1 VLKGDILIHGLGVAG
16 ATLAYLTSK
25 LGFKVVGLDVAPY
38 YRKACGDVV
47 TLRSYTWEL
56 LRATGSVLTFA
67 RRFEVRVGGVEVAYL
82 NLGPVWA
89 VVDKPKLVNTLRSMA
104 EAEGAKIVKGK
115 GAPEAGSDGVVVDAR
130 GPYAHNLNE
139 SVLTV
144 RFIAKARWD
153 DDSALLDF
161 DPANLGFYWVF
172 PLGDGRINMGAGFK
186 KVEDGGLLKALTL
199 KYYRRLTS
207 ENAQVLDVRGAPV
220 AVEAPV
226 KLVEDGVY
234 KVGEAAGLVNSTSGE
249 GNRYAIHS
257 AIALARAI
265 SKGRGV
271 KGYKELLQGVLD
283 EITLSRLLLKLVE
296 TLGPKAST
304 KLMKSLPQ
312 EFWAYYFK
320 GRLTR
325 RALINILKGEP
336 YTLILG
342 VLRSLASSPHNI
354 EP

>member
-1 VLKGDILIHGLGVAG
+1 
-16 ATLAYLTSK
+16 
-25 LGFKVVGLDVAPY
+25 
-38 YRKACGDVV
+38 
-47 TLRSYTWEL
+47 
-56 LRATGSVLTFA
+56 
-67 RRFEVRVGGVEVAYL
+67 
-82 NLGPVWA
+82 
-89 VVDKPKLVNTLRSMA
+89 M
-104 EAEGAKIVKGK
+104 
-115 GAPEAGSDGVVVDAR
+115 
-130 GPYAHNLNE
+130 
-139 SVLTV
+139 
-144 RFIAKARWD
+144 
-153 DDSALLDF
+153 
-161 DPANLGFYWVF
+161 
-172 PLGDGRINMGAGFK
+172 
-186 KVEDGGLLKALTL
+186 LKALTL
-199 KYYRRLTS
+199 KYYRRLTG

-325 RALINILKGEP
+325 RALTNILKGEP